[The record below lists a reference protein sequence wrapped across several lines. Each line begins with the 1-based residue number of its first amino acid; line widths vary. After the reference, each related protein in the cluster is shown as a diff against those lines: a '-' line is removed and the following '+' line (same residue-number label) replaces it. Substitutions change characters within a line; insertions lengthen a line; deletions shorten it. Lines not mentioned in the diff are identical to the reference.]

1 MASGTRASLTTPSR
15 AVEALLRRSASAL
28 AHQRCRHRSASV
40 HAHLQWRE
48 PPKRVRSRRSPG
60 TSLGAVISNV
70 NGISEESQRRL
81 EAATSSIVAEEKLSQ
96 SESGPNSPGSNSCG
110 SCIREE
116 GTTYEEALANAINI
130 LLGVGLLSI
139 PFALREGGWTTSA
152 VFMGLWATTLY
163 TGKILAQCQRYPL
176 ANGGGLLQSY
186 EDIGELAFG
195 TLFGCKMTTSSVH
208 QRCALHRVV
217 GHLWPLLHLGG
228 RPSGAP
234 LPRFIV
240 QDTHAPQCAHPHW
253 CGAVPMHGRIHSG
266 TTVRRETNPEACAGN
281 QMPDDSAGT
290 TWLGDLSKLAPLGR
304 VGALASIAL
313 TGVIGYEWLSTPA
326 DAVVAQTSLL
336 HLQTFPV
343 TFGLAAFVY
352 AGHAVFPCIYSSMKE
367 PERYEEMLT
376 TAYSLVGLV
385 CVAIGFA
392 GYSLYGDMSEQEI
405 TLNLPAG
412 LLATVATALIVV
424 NPCTKFALTLDPVA
438 KFVERRIMAV
448 RPATASPEWDPECT
462 KTVRTGLG
470 LFCLY
475 LATSVPSFA
484 YVMSL
489 IGSFLTMIVSVIF
502 PSCCYLKIYGDELNE
517 REKTLNGFVILVG
530 TACAVSGTWSAI
542 EGVVSSM

>member
-1 MASGTRASLTTPSR
+1 MLTGTQGGSNLVAHCIGTPATACARRAVEYPEAKMASGTRASLTTPSR

-195 TLFGCKMTTSSVH
+195 KVGRAFISAVLYIELLGTCGLFFILEGDHLELLFHGLSSKTLM
-208 QRCALHRVV
+208 
-217 GHLWPLLHLGG
+217 LL
-228 RPSGAP
+228 SAP
-234 LPRFIV
+234 ILI
-240 QDTHAPQCAHPHW
+240 
-253 CGAVPMHGRIHSG
+253 
-266 TTVRRETNPEACAGN
+266 
-281 QMPDDSAGT
+281 GT

-326 DAVVAQTSLL
+326 DSVVAQTSLL

-448 RPATASPEWDPECT
+448 RPATTSPEWDPECT

>member
-1 MASGTRASLTTPSR
+1 
-15 AVEALLRRSASAL
+15 
-28 AHQRCRHRSASV
+28 V

-195 TLFGCKMTTSSVH
+195 KVGRAFISAVLYIELLGTCGLFFILEGDHLELLFHGLSSKTLM
-208 QRCALHRVV
+208 
-217 GHLWPLLHLGG
+217 LL
-228 RPSGAP
+228 SAP
-234 LPRFIV
+234 ILI
-240 QDTHAPQCAHPHW
+240 
-253 CGAVPMHGRIHSG
+253 
-266 TTVRRETNPEACAGN
+266 
-281 QMPDDSAGT
+281 GT

-326 DAVVAQTSLL
+326 DSVVAQTSLL